1 MTRRGRRSAVR
12 LGLAAGATAAACA
25 LVWSSGVTAAPETGV
40 VDAPGTPPG
49 VLRITSPAG
58 PVAGKIS
65 FCVEKIRVD
74 TAAGP
79 VAQSFML
86 KFDDFGGFGIGPYTP
101 DANGSYCGTV
111 STIAA
116 DYTNA
121 RGGAADKLPDD
132 LCDAAKPHTL
142 RLLSAGWGAPG
153 TTPEAS
159 QRSIAQPISTGGT
172 CGGATP
178 GGPGGG
184 QTGPGGTT
192 TGPAT
197 TTPGGSNPGTAVAS
211 LSLRSTT
218 ASVRGRSIYVR
229 VPGGRTFVKGTA
241 VLRTRDKVAMG
252 RSKAVRWTLAKQS
265 FQVAAGNTVELKL
278 ALTPNGR
285 KLMRPRLRLAGK
297 LTLTPVSGIALTR
310 EVSVRRPKASKN

>member
-1 MTRRGRRSAVR
+1 MTRRGPRSAVR
-12 LGLAAGATAAACA
+12 PGLAAGATAAACA
-25 LVWSSGVTAAPETGV
+25 LIWSSGVTAAPDTGA

-49 VLRITSPAG
+49 VLTITTPAG
-58 PVAGKIS
+58 PVGGKIS
-65 FCVEKIRVD
+65 FCTEKIRVD

-79 VAQSFML
+79 VAQNFML
-86 KFDDFGGFGIGPYTP
+86 KFDDFGSFGIGPYTP

-116 DYTNA
+116 DHAGA

-132 LCDAAKPHTL
+132 LCDASKPHTL
-142 RLLSAGWGAPG
+142 RLLSGTWGAPG

-159 QRSIAQPISTGGT
+159 QRSISQPISVAGGT

-184 QTGPGGTT
+184 QAGPGAIT
-192 TGPAT
+192 TGPT
-197 TTPGGSNPGTAVAS
+197 TTPGGSVPGTTAAS

-218 ASVRGRSIYVR
+218 ASVRGRSVYVR
-229 VPGGRTFVKGTA
+229 VTGGRAFVKGTA

-297 LTLTPVSGIALTR
+297 LTLTPVSGVALTR